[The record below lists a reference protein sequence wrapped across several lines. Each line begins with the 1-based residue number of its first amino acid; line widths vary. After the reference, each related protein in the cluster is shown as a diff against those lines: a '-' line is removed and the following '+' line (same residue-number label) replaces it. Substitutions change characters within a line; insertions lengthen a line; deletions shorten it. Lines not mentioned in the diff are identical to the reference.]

1 MEPLQP
7 VNGEVHGKGCGR
19 KGRGG
24 WPLHSSGGPSDVDPL
39 GAASLVR

>member
-7 VNGEVHGKGCGR
+7 VNGEASWEGMWEKGA
-19 KGRGG
+19 G
-24 WPLHSSGGPSDVDPL
+24 WRALAQLWGPSDVGPL